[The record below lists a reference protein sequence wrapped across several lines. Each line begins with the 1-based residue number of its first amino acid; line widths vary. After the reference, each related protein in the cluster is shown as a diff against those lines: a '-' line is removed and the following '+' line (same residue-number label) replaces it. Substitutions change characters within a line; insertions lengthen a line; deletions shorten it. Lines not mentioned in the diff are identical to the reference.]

1 MKTKFIIAF
10 LTALMF
16 NWMTSGLFAQ
26 AIGVPH
32 AGMFGVQMALSL
44 IPLQL
49 SGCLAAGLNKEI
61 WLPGIIEHFIPET
74 SFVNEARNLDAWT
87 DNGFLNLQ
95 EAGVDPDVI
104 VNNEVWPIPIVR
116 REDVPYRL
124 EMKRFDTENTVH
136 INAIEVEESAE
147 KRQSV
152 IEGHRRSLQL
162 KFARMAG
169 YNWSPLKNTDTT
181 PVNVVSTGTKSAI
194 NNTYRAM
201 TYEQL
206 LKLETQANMMDM
218 PTEGRILLLHPWHA
232 ADLRNQDLEMYK
244 SFFNGNMMF
253 SFKIYITQMTPR
265 YNGST
270 GERLAYDAPVNAT
283 DAISSIFYYRDA
295 VGRAKSDFD
304 MYYRLKDPEYRGD
317 IVGFNMRGL
326 ALPITGKYLGAIV
339 TPKAE

>member
-1 MKTKFIIAF
+1 MNSKLIVSI
-10 LTALMF
+10 LTAVMF
-16 NWMTSGLFAQ
+16 NLITSYFFSQ

-32 AGMFGVQMALSL
+32 MAMFGVQMVLAL
-44 IPLQL
+44 IPLKL
-49 SGCLAAGLNKEI
+49 TGCLADGLNKEI

-104 VNNEVWPIPIVR
+104 VNNEVWPIPIIR

-181 PVNVVSTGTKSAI
+181 PVNLVSTGEKSTI
-194 NNTYRAM
+194 NNTYSAM

-270 GERLAYDAPVNAT
+270 GERVAYDAPVNST

-317 IVGFNMRGL
+317 IIGFNMRGL
-326 ALPITGKYLGAIV
+326 ALPLTGKYLGAIV
-339 TPKAE
+339 TPKAG